1 MNRVRLLSLRTLPL
15 FLILLPCFSQTAT
28 VRGLVADESAAII
41 PGAKVVLVS
50 PSGRSQTKTA
60 GNDATYTFTG
70 LAPGEYTLA
79 ATAPE
84 MALAPLKVV
93 LKAGV
98 QSIDL
103 KLKVMAASQKV
114 TVNDSNGGAAVG
126 TDPSANA
133 GALILRG
140 QDLEALADNPEDLAA
155 DLAALAGPS
164 AGPNGGAI
172 FIDGFSGG
180 QLPSKDSIR
189 EIRIN
194 QNPFSPE
201 YDKLG
206 FGRIEIF
213 TKPGS
218 DKFRG
223 TVFYNIGLDE
233 LNSRNPYAAQK
244 APFFLQEG
252 GGNISGPI
260 GKRASFFLDLQEHA
274 IDNGAIIN
282 GVTLDTATLAII
294 DPYSNVLSIPQRRF
308 MFNPRF
314 DYQIN
319 QKNTLTA
326 RYAYSAADVQDSGVG
341 SLNLIS
347 RGVHSNDKNHTLQ
360 LTETAVLGG
369 SAVNET
375 RFQYLRL
382 DGSRV
387 SKDLSPAVQVL
398 GAFNGGG
405 AQTGLGIGQD
415 NYELQNYTSIA
426 RGKHTWRFGVRLRTE
441 RLSNDSSSNFGGT
454 YTFSGNGSLS
464 SIESYRRT
472 LQLQKAGLG
481 WAQIRAQG
489 GGASQFTINSGQTK
503 LILNQVDAGIFAG
516 DDFRWRPN
524 ITVSYGVR
532 YEAQTNLGDHTN
544 VAPRVGI
551 AWAPGGAKGKSKT
564 VIRAGFGMFHDRFVL
579 TNTLTA
585 TRYNGV
591 TQQQSVFVNPDFFK
605 VISSGG
611 DFAQADLIPPIPPI
625 QTIQQISGSL
635 RSPYIMQ
642 SALGVERQLPRN
654 TTLAV
659 TYADAHGVHFLRSEA
674 INAPIGGVYPLGRPS
689 AVFLMGSSGI
699 YNQHQLIT
707 NVTSKV
713 NSSFTIFSY
722 YVINRA
728 KSNTEGLGTFRA
740 NPYSDVGEYGPAS
753 TDIHQRVSFGGT
765 LIPKYGVRLSPLL
778 TVESGSP
785 FDITAGRDIYGD
797 TLFNGRP
804 GFATN
809 ANKAGVVQTSYGL
822 LDPNPTPDQRL
833 VPRNYGRGPGAILF
847 NLRIAKTLTFGAA
860 PEVGGPQT
868 TRLPGDGQRQTGG
881 VFSSGSSSGPGSV
894 GTRYSVVLQLSIR
907 NLLNHNNPGPINGNI
922 TSPLFGRAN
931 QGAGAGVPGGTGFSE
946 AANNRRLEIQMR
958 FTF

>member
-1 MNRVRLLSLRTLPL
+1 MS
-15 FLILLPCFSQTAT
+15 
-28 VRGLVADESAAII
+28 DETGAII
-41 PGAKVVLVS
+41 PGAKVVLAG
-50 PSGRSQTKTA
+50 PNGKSQAKTA
-60 GNDATYTFTG
+60 GNDATYSFAG
-70 LAPGEYTLA
+70 LIPGDYTLSA
-79 ATAPE
+79 SAPD
-84 MALAPLKVV
+84 MALAPFKLTMKT
-93 LKAGV
+93 GV
-98 QSIDL
+98 QSLDL

-114 TVNDSNGGAAVG
+114 TVNDSTSGVAIG
-126 TDPSANA
+126 TDPSSNA
-133 GALILRG
+133 GALVLRG

-223 TVFYNIGLDE
+223 TIFYNIGVDE
-233 LNSRNPYAAQK
+233 LNSRNPYAARK
-244 APFFLQEG
+244 APFLLQEG

-260 GKRASFFLDLQEHA
+260 GKRASFFLDVQEHA

-282 GVTLDTATLAII
+282 GVTLDPATLAIV
-294 DPYSNVLSIPQRRF
+294 DPYSNVLAIPQRRF
-308 MFNPRF
+308 MLNPRF
-314 DYQIN
+314 DFQIN

-341 SLNLIS
+341 SLNLVS
-347 RGVHSNDKNHTLQ
+347 RGVHSNDKNHTVQ
-360 LTETAVLGG
+360 LTETAVLGA

-398 GAFNGGG
+398 GAFSGGG
-405 AQTGLGIGQD
+405 AQTGLGIGQA
-415 NYELQNYTSIA
+415 NYELQNYTSVA
-426 RGKHTWRFGVRLRTE
+426 KGKHTWRFGVRLRTE
-441 RLSNDSSSNFGGT
+441 KLLNDSSSNFGGT
-454 YTFSGNGSLS
+454 FTFSGNGTIS

-472 LQLQKAGLG
+472 LQLEKAGLG

-489 GGASQFTINSGQTK
+489 GGASQFTIHSGQTK
-503 LILNQVDAGIFAG
+503 LILNQVDAGVFVG

-524 ITVSYGVR
+524 ITVSYGMR
-532 YEAQTNLGDHTN
+532 YEAQTNLSDHAN
-544 VAPRVGI
+544 VAPRVGV
-551 AWAPGGAKGKSKT
+551 AWAPGGTKAKSKT
-564 VIRAGFGMFHDRFVL
+564 VIRAGFGMFYDRFAL

-585 TRYNGV
+585 RRYDGV
-591 TQQQSVFVNPDFFK
+591 TQQQSVFVNPDFF
-605 VISSGG
+605 S
-611 DFAQADLIPPIPPI
+611 AIPTGFSFSRTPPVQPI
-625 QTIQQISGSL
+625 QTIQQISGNL

-642 SALGVERQLPRN
+642 SALGLERQLPHN
-654 TTLAV
+654 TTVAV
-659 TYADAHGVHFLRSEA
+659 TYADARGLHLLRSEA
-674 INAPIGGVYPLGRPS
+674 INAPIGGLYPLGKPA
-689 AVFLMGSSGI
+689 AVFLIGSSGI

-707 NVTSKV
+707 NLTSKV

-722 YVINRA
+722 YVLNRA

-753 TDIHQRVSFGGT
+753 TDVHQRVSFGGT

-778 TVESGSP
+778 TMESGTP
-785 FDITAGRDIYGD
+785 FDITAGRDLYGD

-804 GFATN
+804 GFAAN
-809 ANKAGVVQTSYGL
+809 ASKAGVVQTAYGL
-822 LDPNPTPDQRL
+822 LDPSPAPDERL

-860 PEVGGPQT
+860 PEVGGPQP
-868 TRLPGDGQRQTGG
+868 TRLPGEPQRQTGG
-881 VFSSGSSSGPGSV
+881 VFNSAATSGASSSGK
-894 GTRYSVVLQLSIR
+894 RYSVVLQLSIR

-931 QGAGAGVPGGTGFSE
+931 QSAGGGAPGGTGFSE
-946 AANNRRLEIQMR
+946 SANNRRLEFQMR

>member
-1 MNRVRLLSLRTLPL
+1 MRLLFLRTLFL
-15 FLILLPCFSQTAT
+15 FLLPLLPCFSQTAT
-28 VRGLVADESAAII
+28 LRGVVSDETGAII
-41 PGAKVVLVS
+41 PGAKVFLV
-50 PSGRSQTKTA
+50 GHNEKSQVKTA
-60 GNDATYTFTG
+60 GNNAIYTFAG
-70 LAPGEYTLA
+70 LIPGEYTVSA
-79 ATAPE
+79 AAPE
-84 MALAPLKVV
+84 MALASFKVTLKS
-93 LKAGV
+93 GV

-114 TVNDSNGGAAVG
+114 TVNDSTSGVTVG
-126 TDPSANA
+126 TDPSSNA
-133 GALILRG
+133 GALVLRG

-201 YDKLG
+201 YDKVG

-223 TVFYNIGLDE
+223 TVFYNIGVDT
-233 LNSRNPYAAQK
+233 LNSRNPYAARK
-244 APFFLQEG
+244 APFLVQEG
-252 GGNISGPI
+252 GGNISGPL
-260 GKRASFFLDLQEHA
+260 GKRASFFLDIQEHA

-282 GVTLDTATLAII
+282 GVTLDPATLAII
-294 DPYSNVLSIPQRRF
+294 DPYSNVLTIPQRRF
-308 MFNPRF
+308 MLNPRF

-341 SLNLIS
+341 GLNLVS
-347 RGVHSNDKNHTLQ
+347 RGVHANDKNHTIQ
-360 LTETAVLGG
+360 LTETAVLGA
-369 SAVNET
+369 SVVNET

-387 SKDLSPAVQVL
+387 SKDLSQAVQVL

-405 AQTGLGIGQD
+405 AQTGVIIGQD
-415 NYELQNYTSIA
+415 NYEVQNYTSIA

-441 RLSNDSSSNFGGT
+441 RMLNDSSSNFGGT
-454 YTFSGNGSLS
+454 FTFSGNGSLS
-464 SIESYRRT
+464 SIENYQRT
-472 LQLQKAGLG
+472 LQLQKAGFG
-481 WAQIRAQG
+481 WDQIRAQG
-489 GGASQFTINSGQTK
+489 IGASQFTINSGQTK
-503 LILNQVDAGIFAG
+503 LILNQVDAGVFAG
-516 DDFRWRPN
+516 DDFRWLSN

-551 AWAPGGAKGKSKT
+551 AWAPGGGKGKSKT
-564 VIRAGFGMFHDRFVL
+564 VIRAGFGMFYDRFAL
-579 TNTLTA
+579 TNTLTGR
-585 TRYNGV
+585 RYDGM
-591 TQQQSVFVNPDFFK
+591 TQKQSVFVNPAFFLA
-605 VISSGG
+605 IPSGG
-611 DFAQADLIPPIPPI
+611 DFTSGDFVPPIPI
-625 QTIQQISGSL
+625 QTIQQISGTL

-642 SALGVERQLPRN
+642 SALGVERQLPHN

-659 TYADAHGVHFLRSEA
+659 TYADAHGVHLLRSEA
-674 INAPIGGVYPLGRPS
+674 INAPIGGVYPLGNPA

-699 YNQHQLIT
+699 YNQRQLIT

-722 YVINRA
+722 YVVNRA

-740 NPYSDVGEYGPAS
+740 NPSSDVGEYGPAS

-778 TVESGSP
+778 TMESGAP

-809 ANKAGVVQTSYGL
+809 ASRPGVVQTSYGL
-822 LDPNPTPDQRL
+822 LDPNPTAEERL
-833 VPRNYGRGPGAILF
+833 VSRNYGRGPGAILF
-847 NLRIAKTLTFGAA
+847 NLRVAKTLTFGAA
-860 PEVGGPQT
+860 PEVGGPQA
-868 TRLPGDGQRQTGG
+868 TRLPGEPQRQGGG
-881 VFSSGSSSGPGSV
+881 VFNSAATSSASSSGK
-894 GTRYSVVLQLSIR
+894 RYSVVLQVSIR

-931 QGAGAGVPGGTGFSE
+931 QGAGAGVLGGTGFSE
-946 AANNRRLEIQMR
+946 AANNRRLEFQIR